1 MNGNIPD
8 ALLLLAPGC
17 PHCPAVLEGLSALVK
32 LGAVGRLEVVNI
44 DVHPERAQQLGV
56 RSVPWARIG
65 EFDLDGVQSPAEL
78 RRWAELAGTP
88 QGMPAY
94 FLHLLKNGR
103 RAKVEEMARQEPQ
116 RLLALV
122 DLLAD
127 AEASMAVR
135 LGIGAVLEEL
145 QNSNIASV
153 MVPGLGELTHHTDP
167 LVRADACHYLSLVG
181 GAEIK
186 PYLHACVDDPDA
198 SVREMVAEILEEM
211 DEIQEDG

>member
-1 MNGNIPD
+1 MEKRIPD

-17 PHCPAVLEGLSALVK
+17 PHCPAVLEGLGQLVK
-32 LGAVGRLEVVNI
+32 EGVVGSLEVVNI
-44 DVHPERAQQLGV
+44 AVHPDRAQALDV
-56 RSVPWARIG
+56 RSVPWTRIG
-65 EFDLDGVQSPAEL
+65 EFELDGSQTPGEL

-94 FLHLLKNGR
+94 FLHLLTNGL
-103 RAKVEEMARQEPQ
+103 RARVEEMARQDPQ

-127 AEASMAVR
+127 KDASMAVR
-135 LGIGAVLEEL
+135 LGIGAVLEEFQGTGL
-145 QNSNIASV
+145 ASG
-153 MVPGLGELTHHTDP
+153 MVPGLGELTRHADP

-181 GAEIK
+181 GAEIV
-186 PYLHACVDDPDA
+186 PYLRACMNDPDA
-198 SVREMVAEILEEM
+198 EVRDMVSEILAEM

>member
-1 MNGNIPD
+1 MNKPIPD

-17 PHCPAVLEGLSALVK
+17 PHCPAVLEGLGALVK
-32 LGAVGRLEVVNI
+32 DGALGMLEAVNI
-44 DVHPERAQQLGV
+44 AVHPERAEQLGV
-56 RSVPWARIG
+56 RSVPWIRIG
-65 EFDLDGVQSPAEL
+65 EFDLDGAQTPGEL

-88 QGMPAY
+88 QGMQAY

-127 AEASMAVR
+127 DAASMAVR

-145 QNSNIASV
+145 QGSGIASV
-153 MVPGLGELTHHTDP
+153 MVAGLGELTRHADP

-181 GAEIK
+181 GAEIA
-186 PYLHACVDDPDA
+186 PWLRACVDDPDA
-198 SVREMVAEILEEM
+198 AVREMVAEILAEM

>member
-1 MNGNIPD
+1 MSKIIPD

-17 PHCPAVLEGLSALVK
+17 PHCPAVLEGLNLLLK
-32 LGAVGRLEVVNI
+32 EGMIGRLEAVNI
-44 DVHPERAQQLGV
+44 AVHPERAQELGV
-56 RSVPWARIG
+56 RSVPWTRIG
-65 EFDLDGVQSPAEL
+65 EFELEGSQAPGEL

-88 QGMPAY
+88 RGMPAY

-127 AEASMAVR
+127 SESSMAVR
-135 LGIGAVLEEL
+135 LGIGAVLEEFQGTGL
-145 QNSNIASV
+145 ASG
-153 MVPGLGELTHHTDP
+153 MVPGLGELTRHADP

-181 GAEIK
+181 GAEIA
-186 PYLHACVDDPDA
+186 PWLRACVDDPDA
-198 SVREMVAEILEEM
+198 AVRDMVAEILAEM

>member
-1 MNGNIPD
+1 MNTTIPA
-8 ALLLLAPGC
+8 ALLLLAPNC
-17 PHCPAVLEGLSALVK
+17 PHCPAMLEGLGVLLK
-32 LGAVGRLEVVNI
+32 EGAIGRLEVVNI
-44 DVHPERAQQLGV
+44 AIHPERAQELGV
-56 RSVPWARIG
+56 RSVPWVRIG
-65 EFDLDGVQSPAEL
+65 EFDLEGSQTPGEL
-78 RRWAELAGTP
+78 RRWAELAGMP
-88 QGMPAY
+88 QGMQAY

-127 AEASMAVR
+127 DEASMAVR

-145 QNSNIASV
+145 QGSNIASV
-153 MVPGLGELTHHTDP
+153 MVPGLGELTRHADP

-181 GAEIK
+181 GAEIT
-186 PYLHACVDDPDA
+186 PWLRACVNDQDTA
-198 SVREMVAEILEEM
+198 VREMVAEILAEM

>member
-1 MNGNIPD
+1 MDRSIPD
-8 ALLLLAPGC
+8 AMMLLAPGC
-17 PHCPAVLEGLSALVK
+17 PHCPAVLEGLGLLVK
-32 LGAVGRLEVVNI
+32 EGTIGAFVAVNI
-44 DVHPERAQQLGV
+44 EIHPERAQQLGV

-65 EFDLDGVQSPAEL
+65 EFDLDGVQTPAEL

-153 MVPGLGELTHHTDP
+153 MIPGLGELTRHADP

-186 PYLHACVDDPDA
+186 PYLHACVNDPDA
-198 SVREMVAEILEEM
+198 AVREMVAEILEEM